1 MSPEPISPPSGSPP
15 PPLSTMAPI
24 LPIIP
29 SDAALHDPPPPYP
42 ARERRSRQS
51 RRTRRNANHTQV
63 SSAGTESEGELLGST
78 VSGGIV
84 VRTQQLQHP
93 FPQSAEAAA
102 DETSSPTE
110 TTPLLPAPGSSS
122 AAVNGIPR
130 RIRRQR
136 TASQTSTVFSVTSAS
151 PSLAQTVVSAFRLEG
166 DSDDEDEE
174 YDGGDESGTRT
185 RRRSA
190 TGDTQ
195 VEAADMLGCEV
206 GMSRRRASGV
216 AQSGTS
222 SWRKYFRP
230 LWKRSSWAA
239 LFHIMVLNFPYAL
252 VAWIFLFVFTLVSFY
267 LSQSVSRLPISD
279 E

>member
-1 MSPEPISPPSGSPP
+1 MSPEPISPLIGSPP
-15 PPLSTMAPI
+15 PPPSTLAPI
-24 LPIIP
+24 LPVIP
-29 SDAALHDPPPPYP
+29 SDATLHDPPPPYP

-63 SSAGTESEGELLGST
+63 SSAGTESEGELLGPT

-84 VRTQQLQHP
+84 VRTQQQQHT
-93 FPQSAEAAA
+93 FPQSAEVAA

-110 TTPLLPAPGSSS
+110 TTPLLTVPGGASG
-122 AAVNGIPR
+122 AVNGAPR

-185 RRRSA
+185 RRRSG

-195 VEAADMLGCEV
+195 EEAADMLGCEV
-206 GMSRRRASGV
+206 GISRRRANNVS
-216 AQSGTS
+216 QNS
-222 SWRKYFRP
+222 SWRRYFRP

-239 LFHIMVLNFPYAL
+239 LFHLMILNFPYAL
-252 VAWIFLFVFTLVSFY
+252 VAWIFLFVFTLVSF
-267 LSQSVSRLPISD
+267 LPQ
-279 E
+279 